1 MFDNYNFTPLEDTSD
16 IPANKPLTPE
26 EFKQKM
32 KDAYDKYWTEKED
45 EEAVHDVMDGIMC
58 DLLRQLGYGEGIDIF
73 ENTPKW
79 YA

>member
-1 MFDNYNFTPLEDTSD
+1 MTP
-16 IPANKPLTPE
+16 K
-26 EFKQKM
+26 EFAQRM
-32 KDAYDKYWTEKED
+32 KDAYEYFWVEKED
-45 EEAVHDVMDGIMC
+45 EECVHADMDNIMC